1 MKQTSGLL
9 ILSDIQFEMQFAEY
23 KSVTFVGN
31 GNKYR
36 CKYEHIS

>member
-23 KSVTFVGN
+23 KSVTYSN
-31 GNKYR
+31 GYAII
-36 CKYEHIS
+36 ET